1 MRTATIYARVSSIGD
16 RQSTER
22 QVRDLTSFAASNGLQ
37 LVHNAFTEHIS
48 GATKNSDRA
57 VLCECL
63 DYCFSN
69 SIDCLLVSELS
80 RLGRSTWE
88 VLENVKRCRDN
99 HLNVIFQKEGL
110 SIFNNDGTESF
121 TLPVIISCLGM
132 AAQMER
138 ENIKFRLNSGRD
150 KFIAEGGKLGR
161 KEGYRMSKEAYQKK
175 YGDLIQ
181 KLTERKR
188 HLEAGLRDKSH
199 CRRFRGVRGH
209 RPDDTK
215 GVQLVRLHFFAD
227 FGVLSGRKSLET
239 PLFMGFSG
247 CDTIFERISIPP
259 IYKYNRQTFCVKRVK
274 SRFLTDFS
282 FSLSILLRL
291 VEVSGF
297 SSLYFRFRL

>member
-57 VLCECL
+57 ILCECL
-63 DYCFSN
+63 DYCFTN
-69 SIDCLLVSELS
+69 KVDCLLVSELS

-188 HLEAGLRDKSH
+188 HLEAGLRDK
-199 CRRFRGVRGH
+199 RDNVRAIA
-209 RPDDTK
+209 D
-215 GVQLVRLHFFAD
+215 D
-227 FGVLSGRKSLET
+227 FGVSVATVQTIRKEFNL
-239 PLFMGFSG
+239 
-247 CDTIFERISIPP
+247 
-259 IYKYNRQTFCVKRVK
+259 
-274 SRFLTDFS
+274 
-282 FSLSILLRL
+282 
-291 VEVSGF
+291 
-297 SSLYFRFRL
+297 

>member
-57 VLCECL
+57 ILCECL
-63 DYCFSN
+63 DYCFTN
-69 SIDCLLVSELS
+69 KVDCLLVSELS
-80 RLGRSTWE
+80 RLGRSITE
-88 VLENVKRCRDN
+88 VQKNLILCADKG
-99 HLNVIFQKEGL
+99 LNIYFQKEKQYLLNENGTL
-110 SIFNNDGTESF
+110 SIVTNIMLTV
-121 TLPVIISCLGM
+121 L
-132 AAQMER
+132 AAAAEMER

-188 HLEAGLRDKSH
+188 HLEAGLRDK
-199 CRRFRGVRGH
+199 RDNVRAIA
-209 RPDDTK
+209 DDFNVSVAT
-215 GVQLVRLHFFAD
+215 VQTI
-227 FGVLSGRKSLET
+227 RKEFNL
-239 PLFMGFSG
+239 
-247 CDTIFERISIPP
+247 
-259 IYKYNRQTFCVKRVK
+259 
-274 SRFLTDFS
+274 
-282 FSLSILLRL
+282 
-291 VEVSGF
+291 
-297 SSLYFRFRL
+297 